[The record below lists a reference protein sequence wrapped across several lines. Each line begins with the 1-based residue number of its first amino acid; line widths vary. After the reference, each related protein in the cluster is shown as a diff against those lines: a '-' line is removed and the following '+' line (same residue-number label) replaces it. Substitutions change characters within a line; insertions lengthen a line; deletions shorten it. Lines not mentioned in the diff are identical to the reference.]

1 MLLEKEQ
8 DLKGHESSY
17 NFFTNVVESIKNE
30 DIGSVEFV
38 WMKQVWQIVVT
49 FIVMNVWLKL
59 WRLINIFHTAENS

>member
-1 MLLEKEQ
+1 MKITKMLLEKEQ

-38 WMKQVWQIVVT
+38 
-49 FIVMNVWLKL
+49 
-59 WRLINIFHTAENS
+59 